1 MDMTDTISISA
12 AAVFMQGILSFL
24 SPCVL
29 PLVPLYIGYLSGGTL
44 RIEEGNASFDRK
56 KVMVNTFFFVL
67 GICFV
72 FFLLGL
78 GATQL
83 SRFLVGHK
91 QLFSIIGG
99 ILILL
104 FGVAEIVLFGGIRAP
119 WKKEDAALGDPAK
132 ENKVISA
139 LGRER
144 RLPVD
149 LGRMTMSPVTAL
161 IMGFTFSFAWTPCI
175 GPVLSGVLVMAA
187 GAGTQ
192 TRGFLLIGL
201 YTLGFILP
209 FMALGLFTSGLL
221 NFIKKHQNIVRYT
234 VLIGGVLMIMIG
246 VLMITGY
253 FGKISGALAV

>member
-44 RIEEGNASFDRK
+44 RIEEGNVSFDRK

-91 QLFSIIGG
+91 QLFSII
-99 ILILL
+99 
-104 FGVAEIVLFGGIRAP
+104 
-119 WKKEDAALGDPAK
+119 
-132 ENKVISA
+132 ENINCTK
-139 LGRER
+139 
-144 RLPVD
+144 
-149 LGRMTMSPVTAL
+149 
-161 IMGFTFSFAWTPCI
+161 FS
-175 GPVLSGVLVMAA
+175 
-187 GAGTQ
+187 
-192 TRGFLLIGL
+192 
-201 YTLGFILP
+201 
-209 FMALGLFTSGLL
+209 
-221 NFIKKHQNIVRYT
+221 H
-234 VLIGGVLMIMIG
+234 
-246 VLMITGY
+246 
-253 FGKISGALAV
+253 

>member
-44 RIEEGNASFDRK
+44 RIEEGNVSFDRK

-119 WKKEDAALGDPAK
+119 WKKEDAAHGDPAK
-132 ENKVISA
+132 ENKVI
-139 LGRER
+139 
-144 RLPVD
+144 
-149 LGRMTMSPVTAL
+149 
-161 IMGFTFSFAWTPCI
+161 
-175 GPVLSGVLVMAA
+175 
-187 GAGTQ
+187 
-192 TRGFLLIGL
+192 RG
-201 YTLGFILP
+201 
-209 FMALGLFTSGLL
+209 
-221 NFIKKHQNIVRYT
+221 
-234 VLIGGVLMIMIG
+234 
-246 VLMITGY
+246 
-253 FGKISGALAV
+253 